1 MRMKNHIELINLKN
15 QNEISNIESCNKI
28 TSVYGLSLNVK
39 QISNLLEKKQEILKS
54 TGRIEFR
61 ESIIKKIIIE
71 FSDST
76 YITQE
81 SYESILHELIE
92 IFYEYKN
99 ETMDIVTDDE
109 LIKFMKKSFDGICK
123 GDIDYL
129 SGTIMYEM
137 KKEVLNGKK
146 IDDVRVGDDFEQY

>member
-1 MRMKNHIELINLKN
+1 MKNHIELINLKN

>member
-1 MRMKNHIELINLKN
+1 MKNHIELINLKN

-39 QISNLLEKKQEILKS
+39 QISNLLEKKQEILKR

-71 FSDST
+71 FSDSP
-76 YITQE
+76 YINQE

-129 SGTIMYEM
+129 SETIMYEM

-146 IDDVRVGDDFEQY
+146 IDDVKVGDDFEQY

>member
-1 MRMKNHIELINLKN
+1 MKNHIELINLKK

-39 QISNLLEKKQEILKS
+39 QISNLLEKKQEILKR

-71 FSDST
+71 FSDSP

-81 SYESILHELIE
+81 SYESIIHELIE
-92 IFYEYKN
+92 IFYEYKK